1 MIFDDRL
8 DTVLRTPAPGIA
20 AARIRFRQ
28 LVDLLGRLP
37 DSQWTD
43 AHVAALAHLDQFAES
58 LPEADCVRI
67 IETATIRSSRLVRH
81 LATATARV
89 AGATMARACLREE
102 TWLAIIPDLPVLARG
117 FLRHRRDL
125 PAKVESLLERLGV
138 GDFALPHPAEF
149 AREGLTVEVE
159 DTPAETKASP
169 TLVTT
174 DGQTIARPAT
184 VEAQV
189 KKALEEEPRLSGIGA
204 IVRRIEAFRQAR
216 SVAQE
221 TQRGDPRL
229 PLGDEHEQRSQR
241 LCEIQF
247 RTDAEGSVVWADG
260 PVQSLL
266 WGHAPFTA
274 EPDAPARCDF
284 GTLRAVRSRTPIR
297 EGRIDL
303 EGADLIRGAWRVD
316 AIPLFADRGGRFTG
330 YLGRLRRPGTE
341 APAAAEGC
349 TDRLRQLLHELR
361 TPVNAIQGFAE
372 LIQQQIFGP
381 TPHEYRS
388 LAASIAS
395 DAARILGGFDDIDR
409 MVKLETGHLVPD
421 AGTAD
426 IGAVFD
432 RLMGQ
437 LEQVVASRE
446 VRLRVERTPGSL
458 ITTIDEIELERMVWR
473 VLTVIASAA
482 QPGERFRF
490 VLTEDQGRYSLSL
503 PLPAALAARTDDDLF
518 APDSSTAAASPATAM
533 LGSGFAL
540 RLAAAEARG
549 MGGSLHRDGARL
561 VLFLPSTEH
570 NGRSFSQ
577 TGKA

>member
-1 MIFDDRL
+1 MTSD
-8 DTVLRTPAPGIA
+8 
-20 AARIRFRQ
+20 
-28 LVDLLGRLP
+28 
-37 DSQWTD
+37 
-43 AHVAALAHLDQFAES
+43 
-58 LPEADCVRI
+58 
-67 IETATIRSSRLVRH
+67 
-81 LATATARV
+81 
-89 AGATMARACLREE
+89 
-102 TWLAIIPDLPVLARG
+102 
-117 FLRHRRDL
+117 
-125 PAKVESLLERLGV
+125 
-138 GDFALPHPAEF
+138 
-149 AREGLTVEVE
+149 
-159 DTPAETKASP
+159 
-169 TLVTT
+169 
-174 DGQTIARPAT
+174 
-184 VEAQV
+184 
-189 KKALEEEPRLSGIGA
+189 EPRLSGIGA

-216 SVAQE
+216 TVAKDAQHN
-221 TQRGDPRL
+221 DPRL
-229 PLGDEHEQRSQR
+229 PLGDEHEQRAHR

-303 EGADLIRGAWRVD
+303 EGAEAIRGAWRVD

-341 APAAAEGC
+341 APSPASES

-388 LAASIAS
+388 LAASIAA

-409 MVKLETGHLVPD
+409 MVKLETGHLAPE

-432 RLMGQ
+432 RLMDQ
-437 LEQVVASRE
+437 LEHVVASRE
-446 VRLRVERTPGSL
+446 VRLRVERSPGAL
-458 ITTIDEIELERMVWR
+458 ATTIDELELERMVWR

-490 VLTEDQGRYSLSL
+490 ILAAENGGYVLSL
-503 PLPAALAARTDDDLF
+503 PLPAALAARTDEELF
-518 APDSSTAAASPATAM
+518 APDSNTAGAFPATAM
-533 LGSGFAL
+533 LGSGFTL

-549 MGGSLHRDGARL
+549 AGGSLRRDGGRL
-561 VLFLPSTEH
+561 ILFLPSAESRAL
-570 NGRSFSQ
+570 GFSQ